1 MKVNYETGFQIGV
14 MEARL
19 KKMRKQRD
27 EYKKQRDELI
37 GDIAKLRERNEE
49 LENMWR
55 TLKNELFGRYEFYRF
70 RLSELQI
77 ESRANKEVAIYR
89 RAEINLSVIL
99 CRMDKLDG
107 TNEFYEFL
115 GKWRMTQMNNREQ
128 IEQSVISASAYNGND
143 TEGLL
148 KEIEDVYKKAQ
159 AFDEIREAINAQWV
173 EYPEDWASEVLR
185 EVRELEYEEEQEN
198 EN

>member
-27 EYKKQRDELI
+27 EYKKQQDELI
-37 GDIAKLRERNEE
+37 VDIAKLRERNKE
-49 LENMWR
+49 LEKKASAWD
-55 TLKNELFGRYEFYRF
+55 RYC
-70 RLSELQI
+70 
-77 ESRANKEVAIYR
+77 K
-89 RAEINLSVIL
+89 SVEKDLI
-99 CRMDKLDG
+99 
-107 TNEFYEFL
+107 NEFGNDDERVKFGMEL
-115 GKWRMTQMNNREQ
+115 NNKILWRMTQMNNREK

-159 AFDEIREAINAQWV
+159 AFDEILEGMTNAIQHSVKEGIELDEAVGIMAGQV
-173 EYPEDWASEVLR
+173 VYK
-185 EVRELEYEEEQEN
+185 YEEE
-198 EN
+198 